1 MKGKRSVGAG
11 VQLVLPLQL
20 RDEARNSGASTHAGP
35 AQRVPPPVASTRLE
49 TSGARR
55 ERKQKHATLYH
66 LVTKD
71 HTLWHAWLQ
80 VERNRGAAGSDGMTI
95 AHAQSR
101 LRPFLRGLRRELRE
115 KRYRPRPV
123 RRRTIPKPD
132 GGERTLG
139 IPCVRDRIVQTAVA
153 KVLEPIFEAKFS
165 DRSHGFRPGRS
176 CRTALEEVDRALQ
189 AGYEWVVDADIERFF
204 DTVDHQR
211 VTQAVNEEVADGT
224 VLRLIDLFLRAGVLD
239 GTTRIEMEEG
249 TPQGGPLSPLLANI
263 YLHPLDMALEAH
275 GCEFVRYADDF
286 VVLARTQAEAEGALR
301 LIREVLTELGLRLN
315 EAKTRVVH
323 LHDGFEFLGFRY
335 FRSRKRGTVH
345 KVVREKSQ
353 ARFREAVR
361 QRTPRRAGQKP
372 RKAKSCTVNRL
383 LRDQR
388 LVRMIG
394 ELNTLLRGWH
404 GYFRQVW
411 WAGRRDFEQ
420 LDKFL
425 RRRVRSAIAGR
436 LAIGRWQSEILPNAL
451 LDQLGLLSLVGLHDA
466 YLDAQLGD
474 AQTGASGGSRMR

>member
-1 MKGKRSVGAG
+1 VKGKRSVGVS

-20 RDEARNSGASTHAGP
+20 RDEARNSGASTDAGP
-35 AQRVPPPVASTRLE
+35 AKGVPPSVASTGLE

-71 HTLWHAWLQ
+71 YTLWHAWLQ

-101 LRPFLRGLRRELRE
+101 LRPFLRGLRRDLRA

-123 RRRTIPKPD
+123 RRHTIPKPD

-165 DRSHGFRPGRS
+165 HRSHGFRPGRG
-176 CRTALEEVDRALQ
+176 CQTALEQVDRALQ
-189 AGYEWVVDADIERFF
+189 AGYQWVVDADIERFF

-211 VTQAVNEEVADGT
+211 VIQAVNEEVADGT
-224 VLRLIDLFLRAGVLD
+224 VLRLIGWFLRAGVLD
-239 GTTRIEMEEG
+239 GTTRIEVEEG

-275 GCEFVRYADDF
+275 GYEFVRYADDF
-286 VVLARTQAEAEGALR
+286 VVLARTQAEAEAALR

-353 ARFREAVR
+353 ARFREEVR

-372 RKAKSCTVNRL
+372 RKARSCTVNRL
-383 LRDQR
+383 RRDQR
-388 LVRMIG
+388 LARMIG
-394 ELNTLLRGWH
+394 ELNSLLRGWH

-425 RRRVRSAIAGR
+425 RRRLRSAIAGR
-436 LAIGRWQSEILPNAL
+436 LAIGRWQSEVLPNAL

-466 YLDAQLGD
+466 YLEAQLRN
-474 AQTGASGGSRMR
+474 AQTGAPGGSRMR

>member
-1 MKGKRSVGAG
+1 MKGKRSVGQS
-11 VQLVLPLQL
+11 VQLVLPLEL
-20 RDEARNSGASTHAGP
+20 REGAANGGASTHAG
-35 AQRVPPPVASTRLE
+35 ASQPPVASTGPQ

-71 HTLWHAWLQ
+71 YTLWHAWLQ
-80 VERNRGAAGSDGMTI
+80 VEKNRGAAGSDGMTI

-123 RRRTIPKPD
+123 RRCTIPKPD
-132 GGERTLG
+132 GGERALG

-165 DRSHGFRPGRS
+165 ERSHGFRPGRG
-176 CRTALEEVDRALQ
+176 CQTALEQVDRAVQ

-204 DTVDHQR
+204 DTVDHQKLM
-211 VTQAVNEEVADGT
+211 QAVNEEIADGS
-224 VLRLIDLFLRAGVLD
+224 VLRLIETFLQAGVLD
-239 GTTRIEMEEG
+239 GSTRIEVEEG
-249 TPQGGPLSPLLANI
+249 TPQGGPLSPLLANL
-263 YLHPLDMALEAH
+263 YLHPLDRALEAH

-286 VVLARTQAEAEGALR
+286 VVLARTQAEAEAALR
-301 LIREVLTELGLRLN
+301 LIRQVLTELGLRLN
-315 EAKTRVVH
+315 ESKTRVVH
-323 LHDGFEFLGFRY
+323 LDDGFDFLGFRY

-361 QRTPRRAGQKP
+361 QRTPRHAGQKP
-372 RKAKSCTVNRL
+372 RQAKSCTASKL
-383 LRDQR
+383 LRDER

-394 ELNTLLRGWH
+394 ELNAYLRGWH

-411 WAGRRDFEQ
+411 WAGRRDFEE
-420 LDKFL
+420 LDQFL
-425 RRRVRSAIAGR
+425 RRRFRSAIAGR
-436 LAIGRWQSEILPNAL
+436 LAIGRWQSAILPNARL
-451 LDQLGLLSLVGLHDA
+451 EQLGLLSLNGLHAA
-466 YLDAQLGD
+466 YLDAQPGSAQSGD
-474 AQTGASGGSRMR
+474 PGGSRMR